1 MDKITFNSKDVQVVR
16 MCRKSLVIKIG
27 NDEFFATKRVAN
39 EILGGNTENVFVVIN
54 FSTNTKWLATPSV
67 F

>member
-1 MDKITFNSKDVQVVR
+1 MDKITFDLKDVQVVR

-39 EILGGNTENVFVVIN
+39 EILGGNTNNVFVVEN
-54 FSTNTKWLATPSV
+54 FSSNTKWLATPSV